1 MSGFRVSLVA
11 VCLLQ
16 AILVL
21 STQQTKAASVHAS
34 ASPAVPMRPWQGRVA
49 RREVEGI
56 GSFLREAPGPYE
68 PEASLQCPMCHMEIG
83 SQGDML
89 TPAMNLHQ
97 GILMNRNDE
106 PATKPYQP
114 S

>member
-1 MSGFRVSLVA
+1 MCLGALRSCLSRLYIQGLGHEGTRCRVSLVA

-68 PEASLQCPMCHMEIG
+68 PEASL
-83 SQGDML
+83 
-89 TPAMNLHQ
+89 
-97 GILMNRNDE
+97 
-106 PATKPYQP
+106 
-114 S
+114 